1 MPTYTEAGTPLVYS
15 SSAYVGSP
23 TLSFN
28 FTSVT
33 EKIKEAEERID
44 KHVDQLE
51 EDIEYFNNKLKELSD
66 KLEYEEA
73 INVEQNT
80 KIKDL
85 ENQVSLLDGHINY
98 LEGRLALLEGKI
110 NGNNLS

>member
-1 MPTYTEAGTPLVYS
+1 MPTYTEPEMPLVYS
-15 SSAYVGSP
+15 STAYTGSP
-23 TLSFN
+23 AALTVN
-28 FTSVT
+28 FTSVN

-44 KHVDQLE
+44 RHVDQLE
-51 EDIEYFNNKLKELSD
+51 EDIEYFNNKLKEFAD

-73 INVEQNT
+73 INVEQST

-98 LEGRLALLEGKI
+98 LEGRIAALEGKLRE
-110 NGNNLS
+110 N